1 MILLDDVGCALL
13 RAQRHTV
20 SQVFSRSSVGGNR
33 GLRFRH
39 SSLSNEAS
47 TTQALAVSALSRSG
61 ISCALLSAV
70 ADRGGAFSRLP
81 PILLAAIR
89 NEF

>member
-1 MILLDDVGCALL
+1 MMSAALCCE
-13 RAQRHTV
+13 RSRHTV
-20 SQVFSRSSVGGNR
+20 DQVFSRSSVGNR

-61 ISCALLSAV
+61 IGCALLSVV
-70 ADRGGAFSRLP
+70 ADRGGFSRLL